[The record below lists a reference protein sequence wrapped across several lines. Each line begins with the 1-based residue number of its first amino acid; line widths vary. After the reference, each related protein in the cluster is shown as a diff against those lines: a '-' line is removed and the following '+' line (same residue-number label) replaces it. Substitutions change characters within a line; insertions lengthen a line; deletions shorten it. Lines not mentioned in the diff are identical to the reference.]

1 MENIIVLV
9 FYPDLSLNQDTE
21 NILRQYRLMT
31 LEFLKKELIV
41 YINGISNQIQYIKSG
56 IE

>member
-1 MENIIVLV
+1 MENIIILV
-9 FYPDLSLNQDTE
+9 FYPVLSLNQDTE

-41 YINGISNQIQYIKSG
+41 FINGISNQYNILNQV
-56 IE
+56 